1 MSRSVYIS
9 HLPEE
14 IANSDDPVERRLVD
28 EYGAIYV
35 TRLVPPDRI
44 IFADETDV
52 TRFQDS
58 VEIKSA
64 EIGGLMMELQTEAMN
79 ALIGAATDAAN
90 AGLSISPRGEDS
102 ARRNY
107 QMTVEL
113 WASRVEPALDHWV
126 TEGRLTSESASRIR
140 SLPRRDQVRS
150 VLELEED
157 GIFFAKDLSKS
168 ILYSVAPPGASQ
180 HLSMLAF
187 DVAEFRDPRVR
198 RVACRPRLASNRHIR
213 PTAFY
218 FFRPP
223 GERSARRRTQK
234 SGKRGAGILDP
245 GHLVDSRSRT
255 RIEVISARSRV
266 AYARNKIAQ
275 RLDDDRVESAA
286 GLRLQLF

>member
-79 ALIGAATDAAN
+79 ALIGAATDASN
-90 AGLSISPRGEDS
+90 AGLSISPRGDDS

-126 TEGRLTSESASRIR
+126 TEGRLTSESASRVR

-198 RVACRPRLASNRHIR
+198 ALLA
-213 PTAFY
+213 
-218 FFRPP
+218 
-223 GERSARRRTQK
+223 
-234 SGKRGAGILDP
+234 
-245 GHLVDSRSRT
+245 GHGWHQT
-255 RIEVISARSRV
+255 VISDLPHFTFLGRPEIDLPSV
-266 AYARNKIAQ
+266 GLKK
-275 RLDDDRVESAA
+275 VENA
-286 GLRLQLF
+286 GQVFWIPDI